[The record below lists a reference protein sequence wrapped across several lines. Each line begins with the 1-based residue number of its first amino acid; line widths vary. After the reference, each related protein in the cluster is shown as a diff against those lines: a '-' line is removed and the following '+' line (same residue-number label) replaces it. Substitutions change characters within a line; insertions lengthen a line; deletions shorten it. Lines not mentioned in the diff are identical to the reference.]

1 MIAEVTPAAEIVR
14 IDPPTLPKE
23 FLQMTKKT
31 ICFLLLAAAGLFCNG
46 CLYQQFHKVND
57 FDLEV
62 EPAGAGNVMV
72 AVLRNTSSSGVRIQ
86 SRTNFD
92 LTRDPYNCWAMEPG
106 ALITT
111 ALNRAL
117 TRDGVQPQIV
127 FQGEID
133 CFEADFVNRV
143 FRLSGFYYTV
153 PRGKKIRFAIAAP
166 LRGKSVQNIVLAASE
181 AVRQLAVRIA
191 ADGKN
196 SR

>member
-1 MIAEVTPAAEIVR
+1 
-14 IDPPTLPKE
+14 
-23 FLQMTKKT
+23 MTRTT
-31 ICFLLLAAAGLFCNG
+31 IYILLLAAAGLFCNG
-46 CLYQQFHKVND
+46 CLYQQFRKVND

-72 AVLRNTSSSGVRIQ
+72 TALRNTSSSGIRIQ

-117 TRDGVQPQIV
+117 TRDGEQPRTI

-133 CFEADFVNRV
+133 CFEADLANRV
-143 FRLSGFYYTV
+143 FRLSGFYCTV
-153 PRGKKIRFAIAAP
+153 PHGKKIRFAIAAP

-191 ADGKN
+191 TDGKN